1 MTVLPPAIWQ
11 LRSRLLNL
19 SQTPVIMGI
28 VNTTPDSFSDGG
40 QFLDPMEAVDRA
52 LQLEAEGAGILD
64 VGGESTRP
72 GATPVP
78 EIEEVRRVLPVIE
91 KIVARSSLPISVD
104 TTKAEVARLALA
116 AGAEIVN
123 DISGLTF
130 DPRMPEVCA
139 AAQAGVLCMHI
150 QGTPQTMQQAPT
162 YTEVVTEVVGF
173 LRRRLEELRRAGIP
187 PERVA
192 LDPGIGFGKTA
203 AHNLEL
209 LRHIHSLRDL
219 GRPLCIGHSRK
230 RFLQKLLGRDVD
242 ERLFGTVGVS
252 VAVALQGAELIRVH
266 DVAASRDAITACRAC
281 LPELWGSWGIALG
294 R

>member
-1 MTVLPPAIWQ
+1 MPDLPNPIWQ
-11 LRSRLLNL
+11 LRSRRLDL
-19 SQTPVIMGI
+19 SQTPVMMGI

-40 QFLDPMEAVDRA
+40 KFLDPSEAVDQA
-52 LQLEAEGAGILD
+52 LRLQAEGAGILD

-78 EIEEVRRVLPVIE
+78 ENEEVRRVLPVIE
-91 KIVARSSLPISVD
+91 KIVARSPLPISVD

-130 DPRMPEVCA
+130 DPRMQEVCA
-139 AAQAGVLCMHI
+139 EAQAGILCMHI
-150 QGTPQTMQQAPT
+150 QGTPQTMQHAPT
-162 YTEVVTEVVGF
+162 YSDVVTEVAGF
-173 LRRRLEELRRAGIP
+173 LRQRLEELRRAGIP

-203 AHNLEL
+203 AHNLQL
-209 LRHIHSLRDL
+209 LRHIRPLREL

-230 RFLQKLLGRDVD
+230 RFLQKLLGREVD

-252 VAVALQGAELIRVH
+252 VAAALQGAELIRVH

-281 LPELWGSWGIALG
+281 LPEEWAQWGISLG
-294 R
+294 Q

>member
-1 MTVLPPAIWQ
+1 
-11 LRSRLLNL
+11 
-19 SQTPVIMGI
+19 MGI

-40 QFLDPMEAVDRA
+40 RFLDPSAAVDRA
-52 LQLEAEGAGILD
+52 LQLQAEGAGILD

-72 GATPVP
+72 GAAVVP

-91 KIVARSSLPISVD
+91 KLVTCSPLPISVD

-150 QGTPQTMQQAPT
+150 QGTPATMQQAPT
-162 YTEVVTEVVGF
+162 YTDVVTEVAGF
-173 LRRRLEELRRAGIP
+173 LRQRLEELREAGIP
-187 PERVA
+187 AERVA

-203 AHNLEL
+203 GHNLEL
-209 LRHIHSLRDL
+209 LRNIRALHLL

-230 RFLQKLLGRDVD
+230 RFLQKLVGREVD

-252 VAVALQGAELIRVH
+252 VAAALQGAELIRVH

-281 LPELWGSWGIALG
+281 LPEEWSKLGIFLG
-294 R
+294 Q

>member
-1 MTVLPPAIWQ
+1 MSAFHYPMWQ
-11 LRSRLLNL
+11 LRSRPLDL

-40 QFLDPMEAVDRA
+40 RFFDPSAAVDRA
-52 LQLEAEGAGILD
+52 LQLQAEGAGILD

-72 GATPVP
+72 GAAVVP

-91 KIVARSSLPISVD
+91 KLVTRSPLPISVD

-150 QGTPQTMQQAPT
+150 QGTPATMQQAPT
-162 YTEVVTEVVGF
+162 YSNVVTEVVGF
-173 LRRRLEELRRAGIP
+173 LRQRLEVLREAGIP
-187 PERVA
+187 AERVA

-203 AHNLEL
+203 GHNLEL
-209 LRHIHSLRDL
+209 LRNIRLLHLL

-230 RFLQKLLGRDVD
+230 RFLQKLVGREVD

-252 VAVALQGAELIRVH
+252 VAAALQGAELIRVH

-281 LPELWGSWGIALG
+281 LPEEWSKLGIFLG
-294 R
+294 Q

>member
-1 MTVLPPAIWQ
+1 
-11 LRSRLLNL
+11 
-19 SQTPVIMGI
+19 MGI

-40 QFLDPMEAVDRA
+40 QFLDPSEAVDQA
-52 LQLEAEGAGILD
+52 LRLQAEGAGILD

-78 EIEEVRRVLPVIE
+78 ENEEVRRVLPVIE
-91 KIVARSSLPISVD
+91 QIVARSPLPISVD

-130 DPRMPEVCA
+130 DPRMQEVCA
-139 AAQAGVLCMHI
+139 EAQAGILCMHI
-150 QGTPQTMQQAPT
+150 QGTPQTMQHAPT
-162 YTEVVTEVVGF
+162 YSDVVTEVAGF
-173 LRRRLEELRRAGIP
+173 LRQRLEELRRAGIL

-203 AHNLEL
+203 AHNLQL
-209 LRHIHSLRDL
+209 LRHIRPLREL

-230 RFLQKLLGRDVD
+230 RFLQKLLGREVD

-252 VAVALQGAELIRVH
+252 VAAALQGAELIRVH

-281 LPELWGSWGIALG
+281 LPVEWAQWGISLG
-294 R
+294 Q

>member
-40 QFLDPMEAVDRA
+40 QFLDPTEAVDRA

-139 AAQAGVLCMHI
+139 EAQAGVLCMHI

-162 YTEVVTEVVGF
+162 YSEVVTEVVGF

-209 LRHIHSLRDL
+209 LRHIQTLREL

-230 RFLQKLLGRDVD
+230 RFLQKLLGREVD

-281 LPELWGSWGIALG
+281 LPEVWDSAGISLG

>member
-1 MTVLPPAIWQ
+1 
-11 LRSRLLNL
+11 
-19 SQTPVIMGI
+19 
-28 VNTTPDSFSDGG
+28 
-40 QFLDPMEAVDRA
+40 
-52 LQLEAEGAGILD
+52 
-64 VGGESTRP
+64 
-72 GATPVP
+72 
-78 EIEEVRRVLPVIE
+78 
-91 KIVARSSLPISVD
+91 VD

-139 AAQAGVLCMHI
+139 AAQAGILCMHI

-162 YTEVVTEVVGF
+162 YTNVVTEVVGY
-173 LRRRLEELRRAGIP
+173 LQQRLEELRRAGIP

-209 LRHIHSLRDL
+209 LRHIPTLRKL

-252 VAVALQGAELIRVH
+252 VAAALQGAELIRVH

-281 LPELWGSWGIALG
+281 LPEAWASWGIALG

>member
-1 MTVLPPAIWQ
+1 
-11 LRSRLLNL
+11 
-19 SQTPVIMGI
+19 MGI

-40 QFLDPMEAVDRA
+40 QFLDPSEAVDRA
-52 LQLEAEGAGILD
+52 LRLQAEGAGILD

-78 EIEEVRRVLPVIE
+78 ENEEVRRVLPVIE
-91 KIVARSSLPISVD
+91 QIVARSHLPVSVD

-130 DPRMPEVCA
+130 DPRMIEVCA
-139 AAQAGVLCMHI
+139 EAQAGILCMHI
-150 QGTPQTMQQAPT
+150 QGTPATMQQAPT
-162 YTEVVTEVVGF
+162 YTHVVTEVAAF
-173 LRRRLEELRRAGIP
+173 LQNRLDELRQAGIP

-203 AHNLEL
+203 THNLEL
-209 LRHIHSLRDL
+209 LQSISTLREL

-230 RFLQKLLGRDVD
+230 RFLQKLLAREVD

-252 VAVALQGAELIRVH
+252 VAAALQGAELIRVH

-281 LPELWGSWGIALG
+281 LPQSWAKWGIALG